1 MSHFVKIFIKRLKIR
16 KLKMCVSDE
25 RVKHGGHTAMTESDN
40 LDTKTFNMR

>member
-25 RVKHGGHTAMTESDN
+25 RVNME
-40 LDTKTFNMR
+40 DTQR